1 MTTPGPIAQRIEAIL
16 AQALPLAH
24 LEVHN
29 ESGGHNVPPGSETHF
44 KVVLVSEAFAGLS
57 RIARHRQVNSLLAA
71 ELAGPVHALSVHA
84 YTTQQWQQRYAD
96 VPLSPPCL
104 GGDGS
109 LPGADGA
116 HNAAS

>member
-1 MTTPGPIAQRIEAIL
+1 MTIPGPVAQRIESIL
-16 AQALPLAH
+16 ADALPLSH

-29 ESGGHNVPPGSETHF
+29 ESDSHNVPANSETHF
-44 KVVLVSEAFAGLS
+44 KLVLVSEAFDGVS
-57 RIARHRQVNSLLAA
+57 RIARHRQVNGLLAA

-84 YTTQQWQQRYAD
+84 YTLTQWRERFAD

-109 LPGADGA
+109 LTGAP
-116 HNAAS
+116 SS